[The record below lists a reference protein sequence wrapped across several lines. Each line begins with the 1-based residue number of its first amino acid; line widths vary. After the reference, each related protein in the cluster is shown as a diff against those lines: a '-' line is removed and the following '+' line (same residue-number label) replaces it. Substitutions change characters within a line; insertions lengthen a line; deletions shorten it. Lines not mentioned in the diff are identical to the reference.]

1 MLAALRY
8 RRGQALVVVLLSAL
22 VCTGLVLAPLYA
34 RALEQ
39 ATARTLLR
47 EAGPATAGLR
57 LTATSAT
64 RPALAPTPDQLAALV
79 PPDLRSRYGDPVT
92 STAVGVRR
100 MPLVGQPGGRLLSRE
115 GMCDHVTFAAGRC
128 PTAAGE
134 VAVSTDQA
142 SSYGQPVGTSIVL
155 GEYDGFVSLPD
166 SAPRTTVRVVGTYRQ
181 VDSPYWFGDRLT
193 GSAATRAGYDDLLTP
208 LATLTGAVTAADGGR
223 GTWFQPQ
230 YGADLPLRTDALGVD
245 EVLDLGP
252 RVAALVAAP
261 YGVERTGSQLAAT
274 VSASSGLPALAD
286 QVRTGASQ
294 AAVTVPLLTAQLEL
308 LLGCVLWLV
317 LVAAADQRRGEVAV
331 ARLRGRGSRG
341 AQRLLLTETLPQ
353 VAVGV
358 PLGTL
363 LGVGATSLAR
373 HTVLTGDPPLEIPLP
388 AVAVLVIGI
397 LGMVALVLLSVRRVC
412 REPVADLVRSV
423 PPRRRTARLGV
434 LEAMLVAAAAA
445 AFVALVTGSVTGPVG
460 QVAPTLLALAVGV
473 VVARLLALGLPAA
486 GRLLLRRGRPAAGT
500 ALLTAGRRPT
510 TRWLV
515 PVVTV
520 ALSIVVVGVDLLAVG
535 QRNWVGRADAEVGAA
550 TVLTVGSGD
559 LQAVTS
565 AVRRLDPQ
573 ARHATPV
580 VLVAPSSDQGR
591 DGTSTMGVVPADF
604 ARLARFPGVPAGT
617 LGWDRLTAPTVAP
630 LVITGTRATY
640 HVSAPAFRLV
650 PPVIRQA
657 PTTLVLALRV
667 VRTDGRTDTVALGP
681 VPAAGLDTDVSVP
694 VDCGS
699 GCRVTGLGLLTPRG
713 SAPVTGSLT
722 VTDLALDERRVDLGG
737 QGDWRTTDAGDTV
750 VAGAF
755 AGPASVTLTYTDNG
769 YDPAFLTHASL
780 PGVVPALTTSAA
792 TASSTGATVAGT
804 LVDGSP
810 LLLRSTGSLP
820 FAPGGPRATAV
831 VALGNLLAQGW
842 TGRGS
847 ATLAAYVD
855 TDDAAVVGG
864 LRDGLERAGIP
875 VLRTTRAADV
885 ATSYGASAAAWSLQ
899 LALAVAFLGLLVAGA
914 AVVVLVTTS
923 ARSRTRD
930 WAGLRLL
937 GLPPLGVA
945 ALAQLETTPVVL
957 ACAVLGAAVGLW
969 AAPAAVTLVP
979 LFTTTPTTYPLDL
992 TPAWGPALLAAA
1004 VGLLALVV
1012 VTATAVHRVARRAV
1026 PARLRGPA

>member
-8 RRGQALVVVLLSAL
+8 RRAQAVVVTVLSAL

-39 ATARTLLR
+39 ATARTLLQG
-47 EAGPATAGLR
+47 AGPATAGLR
-57 LTATSAT
+57 LAATSAT
-64 RPALAPTPDQLAALV
+64 QPALAPTSDQLVGLV
-79 PPDLRSRYGDPVT
+79 APDLRRWYGAPVT

-100 MPLVGQPGGRLLSRE
+100 MPLAGQPAGRLLSRD
-115 GMCDHVTFAAGRC
+115 GMCDHVTFATGRC

-142 SSYGQPVGTSIVL
+142 TAYGQPVGTSILL

-193 GSAATRAGYDDLLTP
+193 GSAATKTGYDDLLTP
-208 LATLTGAVTAADGGR
+208 LATLTGPVTAPDGGR
-223 GTWFQPQ
+223 GQWFQPQ
-230 YGADLPLRTDALGVD
+230 YGADLPLSTQALGVD

-261 YGVERTGSQLAAT
+261 YGVERTGSQQAAT
-274 VSASSGLPALAD
+274 VSASSGLPALSD
-286 QVRTGASQ
+286 QVRTGATQ

-308 LLGCVLWLV
+308 ILGCVLWLV
-317 LVAAADQRRGEVAV
+317 LVAAANQRRGEVAI
-331 ARLRGRGSRG
+331 ARLRGRGTRG
-341 AQRLLLTETLPQ
+341 AQRLLLAETLPQ

-358 PLGTL
+358 PLGGL
-363 LGVGATSLAR
+363 LGVGATTLAR
-373 HTVLTGDPPLEIPLP
+373 RTVLTGDPPFEVPAA
-388 AVAVLVIGI
+388 AVAVLVIGV
-397 LGMVALVLLSVRRVC
+397 LGMLGLVVLSVRRVC

-423 PPRRRTARLGV
+423 PPRRRTFRLGV

-445 AFVALVTGSVTGPVG
+445 AFVALVTGSVSGPVG

-473 VVARLLALGLPAA
+473 VAARLLALGLPAA
-486 GRLLLRRGRPAAGT
+486 GRLLLRRGRAAAGT

-515 PVVTV
+515 PVITV

-535 QRNWVGRADAEVGAA
+535 QRNWAGRADAEVGASS
-550 TVLTVGSGD
+550 VLTLGSRD
-559 LQAVTS
+559 LQAVAA
-565 AVRRLDPQ
+565 AVHRLDPQ

-580 VLVAPSSDQGR
+580 VLVGPSSDQGG
-591 DGTSTMGVVPADF
+591 DGVTTMGVVPEEF
-604 ARLARFPGVPAGT
+604 ARLARFPGVPAGS
-617 LGWDRLTAPTVAP
+617 LAWDRLTAPTVAP
-630 LVITGTRATY
+630 LVLTGTRATY
-640 HVSAPAFRLV
+640 HVSAPAFRPV

-667 VRTDGRTDTVALGP
+667 VRADGVTDTVALGP
-681 VPAAGLDTDVSVP
+681 VPAAGLDTDVSVA

-699 GCRVTGLGLLTPRG
+699 GCRVTGIGLLTPRG
-713 SAPVTGSLT
+713 AAPVAGTVM
-722 VTDLALDERRVDLGG
+722 VTDLALDGRGVDLGG
-737 QGDWRTTDAGDTV
+737 QGDWRPTDAGDTV
-750 VAGAF
+750 VTGAF
-755 AGPASVTLTYTDNG
+755 PGPASVALTYSDNG
-769 YDPAFLTHASL
+769 YDPAFLSHASL
-780 PGVVPALTTSAA
+780 PGVVPALTTAAA
-792 TASSTGATVAGT
+792 TATSSGVTVAGSQ
-804 LVDGSP
+804 VDGTP
-810 LLLRSTGSLP
+810 LLLRSAGTLP

-831 VALGNLLAQGW
+831 VAVGNLLAQGW

-855 TDDAAVVGG
+855 TDDPTVVAG
-864 LRDGLERAGIP
+864 LRDGLERAGVP

-885 ATSYGASAAAWSLQ
+885 RASYGASAAAWSLQ
-899 LALAVAFLGLLVAGA
+899 LALAVAALSLLVAAA

-937 GLPPLGVA
+937 GLSPRGVA

-979 LFTTTPTTYPLDL
+979 LFTTPPGTYPLDL
-992 TPAWGPALLAAA
+992 APAWGPSLLAAG
-1004 VGLLALVV
+1004 VGLLVV
-1012 VTATAVHRVARRAV
+1012 VAVTALTVQRVARRAV
-1026 PARLRGPA
+1026 PSRLREPG